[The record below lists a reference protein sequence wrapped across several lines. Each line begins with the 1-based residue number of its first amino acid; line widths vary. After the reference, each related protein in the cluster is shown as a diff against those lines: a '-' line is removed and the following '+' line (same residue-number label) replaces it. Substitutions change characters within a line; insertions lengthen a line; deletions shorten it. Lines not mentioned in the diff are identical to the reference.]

1 MSSENNLALQRPLLT
16 DGPHSIPM
24 DSFRWGGGNLI
35 KTICPELHL
44 VHQYEM
50 SNPLNNLNNNHYEA
64 YGVFFHD

>member
-35 KTICPELHL
+35 KTICLDF
-44 VHQYEM
+44 QYCGNCQNR
-50 SNPLNNLNNNHYEA
+50 SVDFLI
-64 YGVFFHD
+64 